1 MLSSGA
7 AITSMGCVSAYGVGV
22 PELWRGLLANE
33 PAPRSL
39 RNRRDGSQGFS
50 AESPAVDVLSISA
63 PASGVSRP
71 TRPAMLARIA
81 AEQAWTSSGIAANVA
96 PDRAGLIVNRNFGQ
110 HQVIGQYYEKLWTKS
125 PSAVSGLQFVQ
136 TIANSVLGTLA
147 MEFRLR
153 GPSTMHFG
161 AASLGAALDLLR
173 DDAADAIL
181 VGGFDE
187 LSDYIFEMCHCCSL
201 ASGEIA
207 ARPYHGA
214 SSGLTPGDGSAFFI
228 LERPEHAR
236 ARGARPLAYLK
247 GYATVTDHRA
257 VRNPVERDAGD
268 IAEAIRRG
276 LRDADMSP
284 EDVSFVS
291 GAANGY
297 SAFDQPELEAVAT
310 ALPKRPDIFSV
321 KGGVGET
328 WGASGGISIVAAV
341 RALVEKTVPPTVGAP
356 VSIGSNF
363 VTGKPAPLRKGAAV
377 VLSMEMSGQD
387 SAFILSDE
395 L

>member
-1 MLSSGA
+1 VLGAGA
-7 AITSMGCVSAYGVGV
+7 AITGMGCVSAYGVGV
-22 PELWRGLLANE
+22 PELWRGLLANQ
-33 PAPRSL
+33 PAPRVQ
-39 RNRRDGSQGFS
+39 RKHRDGSPGFS
-50 AESPAVDVLSISA
+50 ADSPAADVLSSFA
-63 PASGVSRP
+63 RASGVSRP

-81 AEQAWTSSGIAANVA
+81 AEEAWTSSGMGAEVA
-96 PDRAGLIVNRNFGQ
+96 PERAGLIVNRNFGQ
-110 HQVIGQYYEKLWTKS
+110 HQVIGQYYEKLWTKG

-173 DDAADAIL
+173 NDAADAIL

-201 ASGEIA
+201 ASSEIA
-207 ARPYHGA
+207 ARPYDGA
-214 SSGLTPGDGSAFFI
+214 SSGLTPGDGSAFFV

-236 ARGARPLAYLK
+236 ARGAKPLAYLK
-247 GYATVTDHRA
+247 GYATVTDRRA

-276 LRDADMSP
+276 LCDADITP

-291 GAANGY
+291 GAGNGY
-297 SAFDQPELEAVAT
+297 GAFDHPELVAVAS
-310 ALPKRPDIFSV
+310 ALVKGPDMFSV

-328 WGASGGISIVAAV
+328 WGASGGISILAAV
-341 RALVEKTVPPTVGAP
+341 RALGENAVPPSVGA
-356 VSIGSNF
+356 SDSAGSNV
-363 VTGKPAPLRKGAAV
+363 VTGKPAMRRPGAAV

-387 SAFILSDE
+387 SAFVLCDE